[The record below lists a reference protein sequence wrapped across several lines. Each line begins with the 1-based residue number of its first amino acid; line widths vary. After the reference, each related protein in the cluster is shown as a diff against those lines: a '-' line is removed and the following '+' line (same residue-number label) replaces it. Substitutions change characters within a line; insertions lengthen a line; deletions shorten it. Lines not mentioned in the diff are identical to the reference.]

1 VKEKDIQESEKQSH
15 VQLQEQ
21 RQGRDG
27 STMEESDEHVST
39 GAATTG
45 CGDAG
50 GEESVVMQGTIK
62 HTVDS
67 DSDSDDSSGNRDDSK
82 GKGDGMVDIDIDTQ
96 ISAARI
102 ALRQMSVLRL
112 AAIHQVSSETQD
124 YSCLPDGFSLES
136 NGDCDG
142 MEDGNDGEVGVTST
156 TTATTVVS
164 AMDTIRED
172 SGDCDAS
179 AACCWL
185 LGRGKKRRL
194 RGDDLDSNLVISK
207 SAGRWVL
214 KRVALASEAPAV
226 VIGR

>member
-1 VKEKDIQESEKQSH
+1 
-15 VQLQEQ
+15 
-21 RQGRDG
+21 
-27 STMEESDEHVST
+27 MEESDEHVST

-45 CGDAG
+45 CCDDG
-50 GEESVVMQGTIK
+50 GEESVVIQGTIK
-62 HTVDS
+62 HTVDSDSDS
-67 DSDSDDSSGNRDDSK
+67 DSDSDDSSGNRDDSQC
-82 GKGDGMVDIDIDTQ
+82 KGDGMVDIDIVTQ

-142 MEDGNDGEVGVTST
+142 MEDGNDGEVGATST

-172 SGDCDAS
+172 SGASDASDAS

-214 KRVALASEAPAV
+214 KRVALASEAPAE
-226 VIGR
+226 VIGRWLRYLFVCCLS